1 MKESTNMRFLEFGPT
16 WDEWNP
22 MEPKVHHGGV
32 ALIPGKVELQI
43 GGAGVI

>member
-16 WDEWNP
+16 WDEFG
-22 MEPKVHHGGV
+22 PKVHHGGV

-43 GGAGVI
+43 GSAGVV